1 MRIAVDCACQSAFD
15 CHNIGE
21 RKEKE
26 GIVRVTSPLIEG
38 SIPSVR
44 LLFRYEI

>member
-21 RKEKE
+21 RKEEE
-26 GIVRVTSPLIEG
+26 GICP
-38 SIPSVR
+38 
-44 LLFRYEI
+44 